1 MVETGGI
8 IKEEGGCVFSFSKFD
23 APPFG
28 FWAELSSDLTAVF
41 LTAARSGQGTMGGHH
56 MRWPTPFS
64 DALGAELA
72 VSARRTGFLEF
83 VYEQGKYT
91 RESADMTALL

>member
-1 MVETGGI
+1 MSADRAHSCAFQ
-8 IKEEGGCVFSFSKFD
+8 EE
-23 APPFG
+23 APSRRRRG
-28 FWAELSSDLTAVF
+28 HEQQQQQVQEVGAG
-41 LTAARSGQGTMGGHH
+41 AARSGQGTMGGHH